1 MSLGK
6 FSVSNPVLVNIL
18 MVVIFI
24 LGFLSISRLPQEQF
38 SEVPFYWVNVI
49 VPYPGVAAEDVEK
62 TVTVPVENEYANLER
77 VSQISSVS
85 SEGLSVVRI
94 EFEDGISDED
104 FNRLYQKVQT
114 DFSRITLPDGVLDAT
129 IDDFSATD
137 FVPVIEVILY
147 GDNDFNSLSSTASL
161 LRDRL
166 LSTPDI
172 AGIDIVGDRE
182 KKIFIEVDRVKM
194 DSVGLSV
201 GEVYAAING
210 ANVTVPGGTLQT
222 AQRDFLIRTVSD
234 FQVAEDFAQL
244 LVRNTPTGQ
253 IRLKDVAEVYEGFE
267 ESGSVARFNGQR
279 SVSLRVN
286 KKTNGDSVGAIE
298 EIKARVAEFQPLL
311 PPGMQLELFND
322 STVQIKDSIGT
333 LISNSVMGL
342 LLLVGILWLF
352 LGFRNAAMTA
362 LGIPV
367 TFALTFMILEALGE
381 TFNSNTLFGLVL
393 VLGLIV
399 DHAIVIIENAYR
411 WRQNGLGKVEAAIK
425 GTNEVVL
432 PVIAATATT
441 VAAFLPLMFL
451 PGIIGRFLR
460 VIPLTVSIA
469 LIVSTAEALIFLPSH
484 FSEWSGKLRKKEG
497 SRFEGV
503 QNWFEGVLTWIYQR
517 RRWALG
523 IIALGSIGSF
533 ALAPLI
539 QQDLFSSEDITVY
552 YVEIEMP
559 VGTPIEKTDEI
570 VREFESR
577 LLPLAGNGEVVS
589 VNSYVGFTA
598 TGSSNVI
605 QSNVGQIIVDVTEA
619 QEGRTRPIITL
630 LQEAEEL
637 TKDISGPE
645 SVRYR
650 KAQSGPPVTPP
661 ITFRIQGDN
670 YNDLQE
676 VSNLL
681 QNRLREDQ
689 NLYNIQDDV
698 DLGSPE
704 LLVNVNQ
711 DLASDYGLT
720 TADVGLFIR
729 QSYEGTVVSSVFRD
743 NSEIDV
749 LVRLAIENRQ
759 DPNLFYA
766 MRIPNRQ
773 GDLVQ
778 FGSVASIPP
787 TTESVASIKR
797 VDGKRE
803 VTIEG
808 EAFDRSQVRRVNG
821 QIAAYFEENI
831 SSAYPGVELFVGGSF
846 TELGNLIFE
855 ILRTLLIGIF
865 LIYTIL
871 GAQFKSYTQPLLILI
886 TIPFAFVGVFSFLF
900 ISGIPFSTTVMYAGV
915 ALAGIA
921 VNDSIVLISFINE
934 LRASGK
940 GIQEAVIEAA
950 KTRLRPILLTSIT
963 TIAGLLPTA
972 LGIGGTSVVWGP
984 MASTIIFGLIFS
996 TVTALVII
1004 PCLYGIFAGF
1014 GERRRKK
1021 KELKNAQKM
1030 QTIEA

>member
-469 LIVSTAEALIFLPSH
+469 LIVSTAEALLFLPSH

-497 SRFEGV
+497 SRFEGDPETGLKACPDV
-503 QNWFEGVLTWIYQR
+503 DLSAQEMGPGDHRSREYRLICFGPSDSTGSLSAQKTSRFIMSKSKCL
-517 RRWALG
+517 WAHPSKKPTKSC
-523 IIALGSIGSF
+523 GSLSPVF
-533 ALAPLI
+533 CPL
-539 QQDLFSSEDITVY
+539 
-552 YVEIEMP
+552 
-559 VGTPIEKTDEI
+559 K
-570 VREFESR
+570 
-577 LLPLAGNGEVVS
+577 GNGEVVS

-637 TKDISGPE
+637 TMDIAGPE
-645 SVRYR
+645 SVRYSKGAIR
-650 KAQSGPPVTPP
+650 STGHYLRSLSGSRGI
-661 ITFRIQGDN
+661 ITMTFKS
-670 YNDLQE
+670 
-676 VSNLL
+676 VSNLKL
-681 QNRLREDQ
+681 QNRL
-689 NLYNIQDDV
+689 
-698 DLGSPE
+698 LGR
-704 LLVNVNQ
+704 
-711 DLASDYGLT
+711 
-720 TADVGLFIR
+720 IR
-729 QSYEGTVVSSVFRD
+729 T
-743 NSEIDV
+743 
-749 LVRLAIENRQ
+749 
-759 DPNLFYA
+759 
-766 MRIPNRQ
+766 
-773 GDLVQ
+773 
-778 FGSVASIPP
+778 
-787 TTESVASIKR
+787 
-797 VDGKRE
+797 
-803 VTIEG
+803 
-808 EAFDRSQVRRVNG
+808 
-821 QIAAYFEENI
+821 
-831 SSAYPGVELFVGGSF
+831 
-846 TELGNLIFE
+846 
-855 ILRTLLIGIF
+855 
-865 LIYTIL
+865 
-871 GAQFKSYTQPLLILI
+871 
-886 TIPFAFVGVFSFLF
+886 
-900 ISGIPFSTTVMYAGV
+900 
-915 ALAGIA
+915 
-921 VNDSIVLISFINE
+921 
-934 LRASGK
+934 
-940 GIQEAVIEAA
+940 
-950 KTRLRPILLTSIT
+950 
-963 TIAGLLPTA
+963 
-972 LGIGGTSVVWGP
+972 
-984 MASTIIFGLIFS
+984 STIS
-996 TVTALVII
+996 RTMWKSA
-1004 PCLYGIFAGF
+1004 PQSC
-1014 GERRRKK
+1014 
-1021 KELKNAQKM
+1021 
-1030 QTIEA
+1030 

>member
-1 MSLGK
+1 LGERD
-6 FSVSNPVLVNIL
+6 SPL
-18 MVVIFI
+18 
-24 LGFLSISRLPQEQF
+24 
-38 SEVPFYWVNVI
+38 
-49 VPYPGVAAEDVEK
+49 PGVAAEDVEK

-411 WRQNGLGKVEAAIK
+411 WRQ
-425 GTNEVVL
+425 
-432 PVIAATATT
+432 TA
-441 VAAFLPLMFL
+441 
-451 PGIIGRFLR
+451 
-460 VIPLTVSIA
+460 
-469 LIVSTAEALIFLPSH
+469 
-484 FSEWSGKLRKKEG
+484 
-497 SRFEGV
+497 
-503 QNWFEGVLTWIYQR
+503 
-517 RRWALG
+517 
-523 IIALGSIGSF
+523 
-533 ALAPLI
+533 
-539 QQDLFSSEDITVY
+539 
-552 YVEIEMP
+552 
-559 VGTPIEKTDEI
+559 
-570 VREFESR
+570 
-577 LLPLAGNGEVVS
+577 
-589 VNSYVGFTA
+589 
-598 TGSSNVI
+598 
-605 QSNVGQIIVDVTEA
+605 
-619 QEGRTRPIITL
+619 
-630 LQEAEEL
+630 
-637 TKDISGPE
+637 
-645 SVRYR
+645 
-650 KAQSGPPVTPP
+650 
-661 ITFRIQGDN
+661 
-670 YNDLQE
+670 
-676 VSNLL
+676 
-681 QNRLREDQ
+681 
-689 NLYNIQDDV
+689 
-698 DLGSPE
+698 
-704 LLVNVNQ
+704 
-711 DLASDYGLT
+711 
-720 TADVGLFIR
+720 
-729 QSYEGTVVSSVFRD
+729 
-743 NSEIDV
+743 
-749 LVRLAIENRQ
+749 LVRL
-759 DPNLFYA
+759 
-766 MRIPNRQ
+766 
-773 GDLVQ
+773 
-778 FGSVASIPP
+778 
-787 TTESVASIKR
+787 KR
-797 VDGKRE
+797 
-803 VTIEG
+803 
-808 EAFDRSQVRRVNG
+808 RSRGLTRW
-821 QIAAYFEENI
+821 
-831 SSAYPGVELFVGGSF
+831 
-846 TELGNLIFE
+846 
-855 ILRTLLIGIF
+855 
-865 LIYTIL
+865 
-871 GAQFKSYTQPLLILI
+871 SY
-886 TIPFAFVGVFSFLF
+886 
-900 ISGIPFSTTVMYAGV
+900 
-915 ALAGIA
+915 
-921 VNDSIVLISFINE
+921 
-934 LRASGK
+934 R
-940 GIQEAVIEAA
+940 
-950 KTRLRPILLTSIT
+950 
-963 TIAGLLPTA
+963 
-972 LGIGGTSVVWGP
+972 
-984 MASTIIFGLIFS
+984 
-996 TVTALVII
+996 
-1004 PCLYGIFAGF
+1004 
-1014 GERRRKK
+1014 
-1021 KELKNAQKM
+1021 
-1030 QTIEA
+1030 